1 MKLESTKMFWLLIFS
16 TILSMCRA
24 SIETD
29 KVQCDP
35 EQVHLAFGDRLTEM
49 VVSWATPGEC
59 ESRVQYGSGPWDMTT
74 VVQATREM
82 FTYSDG
88 VKPPIYM
95 YRALLNN
102 LEPGTTYYYLP
113 VSNNVTDEPFF
124 FKTPPMGQAWSPEF
138 IVYGDLGIHSE
149 SLTNLK
155 QEVLKGKYTAL
166 LHVGDFGYNLYD
178 SVPDGQYAGENV
190 GDIFM
195 RQIEEIA
202 AHVPYMTSPGNH
214 EIEPNE
220 SFKQYRYRFSMP
232 NTDWPI
238 PLNKM
243 WYSIDIGPVHF
254 LSYSTE
260 VFFLEDKRYI
270 ESQRQWISVD
280 LETANKNRHTTP
292 WIVALGHRPM
302 YCSNNDGDDCT
313 KEDSLVKL
321 GLEDIFYN
329 NGVDVILQAH
339 EHSYERLWP
348 MYKSVVLAKN
358 FTNPHAPVQI
368 ITGAAGNK
376 HGVDPMN
383 PVNATWSAF
392 RMDNRSLNSFG
403 RLKVDNSSHLY
414 WEQVAVFGGEVLD
427 SIWITQESHGPF
439 SHNTLP
445 ADQQDK
451 IREQT
456 EVDEQNIDKHNL
468 RPKPETTGDTLTEK
482 VSKAIKGAD
491 VRVIIGI
498 SFGAFVVL
506 FLLIVCIVKSCSG
519 RRVKSY
525 RRWETLDYGKK
536 FYSTVKND
544 DKEADDFEVDV
555 TDGTTK
561 LISTNID

>member
-95 YRALLNN
+95 YRALLN
-102 LEPGTTYYYLP
+102 
-113 VSNNVTDEPFF
+113 
-124 FKTPPMGQAWSPEF
+124 AWSPEF

-178 SVPDGQYAGENV
+178 K
-190 GDIFM
+190 
-195 RQIEEIA
+195 
-202 AHVPYMTSPGNH
+202 
-214 EIEPNE
+214 IEPNE

-376 HGVDPMN
+376 H
-383 PVNATWSAF
+383 ATWSAF